1 MQSAS
6 RTHSPSTSK
15 TKLLMGQQT
24 NKIQKRRRRLA
35 YLERKKA
42 KAKVATIKPVKK
54 KAPAKKK
61 AEPAAAAPAAE

>member
-1 MQSAS
+1 
-6 RTHSPSTSK
+6 
-15 TKLLMGQQT
+15 MGQQL

-42 KAKVATIKPVKK
+42 KAKEAVALRTPKK

-61 AEPAAAAPAAE
+61 EAAAVEAPAAE